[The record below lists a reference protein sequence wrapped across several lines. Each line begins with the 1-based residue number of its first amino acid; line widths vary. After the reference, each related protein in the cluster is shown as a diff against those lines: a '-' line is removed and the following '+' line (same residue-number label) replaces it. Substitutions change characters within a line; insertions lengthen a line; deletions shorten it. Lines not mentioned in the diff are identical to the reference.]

1 MFETWPTC
9 AKSENNKNRVHMGE
23 LPEAQDVLIL
33 EGN

>member
-9 AKSENNKNRVHMGE
+9 AKSENNENRGHMGE
-23 LPEAQDVLIL
+23 LPEAQEVVVL